1 MNRNQPWDILRFT
14 GADSWDGI
22 TNHAST
28 APADGGLIANHPSV
42 YFTTAAA
49 HGLAVGSMITI
60 DGTVNYD
67 GTHQCVAGTTASVIY
82 ILANYVAETLG
93 TGDTFKLTLAPKQ
106 AFEFGG
112 FKLKLSAVGG
122 TASEPLTITVDAGH
136 AATVYDYQLYKEP
149 SMETIQF
156 LNWNIQDNP
165 EPFDKNDE
173 LDFAWANVATVTY
186 GLEVYWRRR

>member
-14 GADSWDGI
+14 GSRTWNGKTLSATAVVASWIKGV
-22 TNHAST
+22 
-28 APADGGLIANHPSV
+28 PAVKL
-42 YFTTAAA
+42 TAAA
-49 HGLAVGSMITI
+49 DHYLSVGSMITI
-60 DGTVNYD
+60 DGTDNYD
-67 GTHQCVAGTTASVIY
+67 GTHQLLAGTATTLLY
-82 ILANYVAETLG
+82 IPHNFVAETTA
-93 TGDTFKLTLAPKQ
+93 TGDTVKLTLAPGH

-136 AATVYDYQLYKEP
+136 AATVYDYQLYREP

-173 LDFAWANVATVTY
+173 LIFAWANAAQVTY

>member
-112 FKLKLSAVGG
+112 FKLKLNTGVT
-122 TASEPLTITVDAGH
+122 TAANMTITVDAGH
-136 AATVYDYQLYKEP
+136 AATVYDYQLYLQA
-149 SMETIQF
+149 MATIQY

-173 LDFAWANVATVTY
+173 LDFAWANADNLTY
-186 GLEVYWRRR
+186 GLDVYWRRR

>member
-1 MNRNQPWDILRFT
+1 MTNKPWDILRFT
-14 GADSWDGI
+14 GSRTWNGK
-22 TNHAST
+22 TNHNTTNPA
-28 APADGGLIANHPSV
+28 ADGFVGRDPV
-42 YFTTAAA
+42 VKFTLAAA
-49 HGLAVGSMITI
+49 HYLSVGSMITI
-60 DGTVNYD
+60 DGTKNYD
-67 GTHQCVAGTTASVIY
+67 GTHQCVAGTANALVY
-82 ILANYVAETLG
+82 IPHRYIAETV
-93 TGDTFKLTLAPKQ
+93 TNSTTFKLTLAPKQ

-122 TASEPLTITVDAGH
+122 TAGEPLTITVDAGH

-173 LDFAWANVATVTY
+173 LDFAWANVANVTY
-186 GLEVYWRRR
+186 GLEVYWRRK